1 MRKNTLLAS
10 LIGIA
15 LIYLLVVG
23 VASSYASGA
32 GAPASGNAIQGQ
44 FQKAPTATPVLKSL
58 DRVPPA
64 STPTVVAESV
74 DRVPPASSEGPQTI
88 LPTTGGRADSSAP
101 ALLIATG
108 AVLLLGSAILGL
120 RQRRSK

>member
-15 LIYLLVVG
+15 LIYILVVG

-44 FQKAPTATPVLKSL
+44 FQKAPTATPVAASV

-64 STPTVVAESV
+64 STPTVVVESP
-74 DRVPPASSEGPQTI
+74 DRVPPASSEGPTV
-88 LPTTGGRADSSAP
+88 LPTTGGKADSSTP
-101 ALLIATG
+101 ALLIAAG
-108 AVLLLGSAILGL
+108 VVLLLGSVILGL
-120 RQRRSK
+120 RQKRSR